1 MERLSGR
8 PSSDL
13 VGRGLNEVSP
23 ASGGRPRE
31 VAPDRSG
38 TGRAPGI
45 AGQIVTAS
53 GEERLLNWFTVELRD
68 ATGIPDGFV
77 AFGDDVTERQ
87 RTREE
92 LTRTRQE
99 IEKLTRVV
107 MLGELASSL
116 AHELSQPIAAILS
129 NVQAARVI
137 RARTGDPADEIDTI
151 LEAILRDVRRAGG
164 IMDRVRNMLFNKA
177 PELESFELGDALE
190 EVVDIF
196 AHDAA
201 AKAIAI
207 VLDPPIGPVFVQAAR
222 LEVQQVVM
230 NLVLNSVQAIT
241 TADSPCKRVDLA
253 WWREGSS
260 VVMRIDDTGPGLPS
274 GASSGIFDPF
284 VSSKE
289 SGMGIGLAVSRR
301 IVERHRGRID
311 VSASDAGGASFQLT
325 MPIADETHDV
335 ATA

>member
-1 MERLSGR
+1 
-8 PSSDL
+8 
-13 VGRGLNEVSP
+13 V
-23 ASGGRPRE
+23 
-31 VAPDRSG
+31 
-38 TGRAPGI
+38 I
-45 AGQIVTAS
+45 AGRVVAAS
-53 GEERLLNWFTVELRD
+53 GEERLLKWFTVELRD
-68 ATGIPDGFV
+68 TTGVADGFV

-99 IEKLTRVV
+99 IEKRTRVV

-116 AHELSQPIAAILS
+116 AHELSQPIAAVLS
-129 NVQAARVI
+129 NVQAAPII
-137 RARTGDPADEIDTI
+137 RARSVHPADEIDSI
-151 LEAILRDVRRAGG
+151 LEAILRDTRRAGG

-177 PELESFELGDALE
+177 PELESFELGDAIN
-190 EVVDIF
+190 EVVEIF

-207 VLDPPIGPVFVQAAR
+207 VLDPPIGHVFVLAAR

-241 TADSPCKRVDLA
+241 TAESPCKRVDLA
-253 WWREGSS
+253 WRREGGS
-260 VVMRIDDTGPGLPS
+260 VVVRLDDTGPGLPGDPFS
-274 GASSGIFDPF
+274 DIFDPF

-311 VSASDAGGASFQLT
+311 AGASDAGGARFQMTL
-325 MPIADETHDV
+325 PIADETHDV

>member
-1 MERLSGR
+1 
-8 PSSDL
+8 
-13 VGRGLNEVSP
+13 
-23 ASGGRPRE
+23 
-31 VAPDRSG
+31 
-38 TGRAPGI
+38 
-45 AGQIVTAS
+45 
-53 GEERLLNWFTVELRD
+53 
-68 ATGIPDGFV
+68 
-77 AFGDDVTERQ
+77 
-87 RTREE
+87 
-92 LTRTRQE
+92 
-99 IEKLTRVV
+99 
-107 MLGELASSL
+107 
-116 AHELSQPIAAILS
+116 
-129 NVQAARVI
+129 
-137 RARTGDPADEIDTI
+137 
-151 LEAILRDVRRAGG
+151 
-164 IMDRVRNMLFNKA
+164 MDRVRNMLFNKA

-241 TADSPCKRVDLA
+241 TANSPCKRVDLA

-260 VVMRIDDTGPGLPS
+260 VVMRIDDTGPGISTGDP
-274 GASSGIFDPF
+274 SGIFDAF
-284 VSSKE
+284 VSSKA

-311 VSASDAGGASFQLT
+311 VSASDAGGARFQLT